1 MLKAASITSFF
12 CTFAADNNK
21 TTITKMK
28 LLKHF
33 CAALLLMATATTATA
48 QDYSKYY
55 QNLPTQMAQVKA
67 PVIPD
72 NSVTLTE
79 VGGVGDG
86 VTLNTEAFKKGISK
100 LSKLGGGHLNVP
112 AGIWLTGPIM
122 LKSNIDLHLDKNAI
136 ILLSPDKSLY
146 LDPTG
151 KSDRCYPGIR
161 ASKQTNIAITGE
173 GIIDGNGA
181 QWRPV
186 KRGKV
191 SDVEW
196 KAFMDMGGVERQ
208 EGSLW
213 YPWDLKSGYPN
224 IADTP
229 ENQEKLRADLIRVTD
244 CENVLIQGVTV
255 QNSPRFHVHPCYS
268 KNVIIDGV
276 TVRCPW
282 NAQNGDAIDFSDVN
296 IGIIV
301 NCTVDAGDDGLCMKS
316 GKNKPASPANGC
328 ADILIAQN
336 TVYHAHG
343 GFVIGSESIGGM
355 KRIVVCDNRFSGTD
369 TGLRFKSN
377 IGRGGKC
384 ENIFIQNIV
393 MTDIKDEAIVFQC
406 DYMDRPAGRENP
418 DFQGPKKLEFVPD
431 FQDIHIQNIVC
442 RGCATGIKAK
452 GTTEANCV
460 HDIDIT
466 DATILYNKV
475 ATDIDEATAKL
486 KLTNVKLVENKL

>member
-1 MLKAASITSFF
+1 
-12 CTFAADNNK
+12 
-21 TTITKMK
+21 MK
-28 LLKHF
+28 LLKSIG
-33 CAALLLMATATTATA
+33 AAVLLACLTTNVQA
-48 QDYSKYY
+48 QDYTKYY
-55 QNLPTQMAQVKA
+55 QNLPVALQQVKA
-67 PVIPD
+67 PAIPD
-72 NSVTLTE
+72 NTITLTE

-86 VTLNTEAFKKGISK
+86 VTLNTEAFKNGISK

-229 ENQEKLRADLIRVTD
+229 EDQEKLRADLIRVTD

-255 QNSPRFHVHPCYS
+255 QNSPRFHVHPCNS

-384 ENIFIQNIV
+384 ENVFIQNIV

>member
-1 MLKAASITSFF
+1 
-12 CTFAADNNK
+12 
-21 TTITKMK
+21 MK

-72 NSVTLTE
+72 NSVILTE

-86 VTLNTEAFKKGISK
+86 MTLCTDAFKKGISK
-100 LSKLGGGHLNVP
+100 LTKMGGGHLNVP
-112 AGIWLTGPIM
+112 AGVWLTGPIM

-136 ILLSPDKSLY
+136 ILFSPDKRLFV
-146 LDPTG
+146 DPSG

-208 EGSLW
+208 EDSLW

-229 ENQEKLRADLIRVTD
+229 EDQEKKRADLIRVTD

-268 KNVIIDGV
+268 KNVIVDGV

-301 NCTVDAGDDGLCMKS
+301 NCIVDAGDDGLCMKS
-316 GKNKPASPANGC
+316 GNNKPASPANGC
-328 ADILIAQN
+328 ADILIEQN

-343 GFVIGSESIGGM
+343 GFVIGSESIQGM
-355 KRIVVCDNRFSGTD
+355 KRIVVRNNRFSGTD

-384 ENIFIQNIV
+384 ENVFIQNIV
-393 MTDIKDEAIVFQC
+393 MTDIKDEAVVFQC

-418 DFQGPKKLEFVPD
+418 DFAKPANLKNVPD
-431 FQDIHIQNIVC
+431 FQDIHISNIVC
-442 RGCATGIKAK
+442 RGCTTGIKAK
-452 GTTEANCV
+452 GTEAAQCV

-466 DATILYNKV
+466 NATIIYNKV
-475 ATDIDEATAKL
+475 ATDIDAATTQI
-486 KLTNVKLVENKL
+486 KLTDVKLVENKLAD

>member
-1 MLKAASITSFF
+1 
-12 CTFAADNNK
+12 
-21 TTITKMK
+21 MK

-316 GKNKPASPANGC
+316 GKNKLPLQLTAVLTFSLPRTPSIMLMAASSLA
-328 ADILIAQN
+328 AR
-336 TVYHAHG
+336 V
-343 GFVIGSESIGGM
+343 SE
-355 KRIVVCDNRFSGTD
+355 
-369 TGLRFKSN
+369 
-377 IGRGGKC
+377 
-384 ENIFIQNIV
+384 
-393 MTDIKDEAIVFQC
+393 A
-406 DYMDRPAGRENP
+406 
-418 DFQGPKKLEFVPD
+418 
-431 FQDIHIQNIVC
+431 
-442 RGCATGIKAK
+442 
-452 GTTEANCV
+452 
-460 HDIDIT
+460 
-466 DATILYNKV
+466 
-475 ATDIDEATAKL
+475 
-486 KLTNVKLVENKL
+486 